1 MYNGRTAIKYKLE
14 EGGGVF
20 VDVPTKKV
28 KPSQTC
34 PKCLNQQK
42 KELSERVHCCSE
54 CSYTQYRDL
63 AAAEVM
69 ILWAT
74 NSGAFGTSVLTR
86 GVSSSTSKT
95 KERKNCGSLKQLGV
109 KKREKRHLVDGNSET
124 PSRAFR
130 QGGVVHDDTNVSK
143 V

>member
-54 CSYTQYRDL
+54 CSYTQDRDL
-63 AAAEVM
+63 AAAFVM
-69 ILWAT
+69 ILWAI
-74 NSGAFGTSVLTR
+74 NSGANGC
-86 GVSSSTSKT
+86 
-95 KERKNCGSLKQLGV
+95 ERPHSWSLKLYFKDQGTQELRLFEATGG
-109 KKREKRHLVDGNSET
+109 KEARETSPCGWE
-124 PSRAFR
+124 FR
-130 QGGVVHDDTNVSK
+130 NPIKSLQAGWGSS
-143 V
+143 